1 MEKSK
6 LWGRR
11 VVFSESLLLQARK
24 SPNLVRGIERH
35 LNAFVLEAT
44 AKVRAPACAL
54 CDGGVPALSQAYYCQ
69 QLPYVT

>member
-1 MEKSK
+1 MEQTK

-35 LNAFVLEAT
+35 LNAFMLEAT
-44 AKVRAPACAL
+44 AKVRAPATPCVMAVHL
-54 CDGGVPALSQAYYCQ
+54 HCRKLTTASNCR
-69 QLPYVT
+69 T